1 MLSNLVDKGALSSF
15 WLASRRNLVRA
26 LLGVFLILLSS
37 TCLLLYTHHK
47 DSIKNA
53 LEEDRNTARL
63 VSLILEEHF
72 QGIIGIMQ
80 SLGCQP
86 AFARAAWE
94 KNADEMAAL
103 LDLLR
108 KELPFIEGAFVT
120 DTEGTPWTRPPL
132 SAAPEGKSL
141 GLREWRT
148 EVRLEWKPYVSTV
161 SADLSGGENRVVI
174 IGVPVFGPGGA
185 ANGILAVTMR
195 PNSLGSIIGRVPLH
209 PGISLHISDREG
221 HLVFCNR
228 LAAGWGEGDHPF
240 RLPIEKAKTEKKPSG
255 AVTNPLARGGKSFVS
270 FAAAAGPGL
279 GVFVARDS
287 DAIFVSERTHYAQK
301 AAISG
306 FLFFLTAIALFYVR
320 EQGKNRLVQERQ
332 KAEMAQREQDLLFK
346 KLSRHVPG
354 VIFQFMKRPDG
365 SYGLPFATEF
375 VKDIF
380 GCSPRDVLE
389 DISPLIRV
397 IWPEDRDNFLD
408 SIRVSAERM
417 TTLEC
422 EFRVQVPGRPLRW
435 TVVFA
440 TPEKLPDGGIIW
452 HGFNA
457 DITER
462 KLSER
467 VLRESEEKYRRIA
480 ENIADVVWVT
490 DMDLNITYVSPSIER
505 MTGEPLELQMKRP
518 VKERFSPDSLK
529 RLMAIF
535 EEELE
540 NEKDPDRDR
549 DRTRLIEVEHY
560 TADGNA
566 IWIAMNISFVR
577 DEKGNAV
584 GVQGVSR
591 DITDRK
597 KAELALHRAEEKYR
611 SIFENAQEGIF
622 QTTREGRFLTAN
634 QSLAAILGY
643 DSPEDLM
650 TSVKDVNAQLYVNP
664 EDLRRMSAMIENGRM
679 VTGYEIRCLRKDG
692 TEIWASLS
700 QRAVL
705 DADGRTLFYEGSIN
719 DITGR
724 KTSMEQIRKALSATI
739 RAMAVVVETRDPYT
753 AGHQRRVADLSRA
766 MATEMGLPSERIDG
780 IRMAGIIHDLGKISV
795 PAEILSKPSRLT
807 GVEFM
812 LIKTHPQA
820 GHDILKDI
828 QFPWP
833 IARMVLEHHERTD
846 GSGYPNGLT
855 GDKTLLESRILAVA
869 DVVESMASHRPFRP
883 ALGVQAALKEI
894 AGHRGT
900 LYDPKAVD
908 ACLAVFRKG
917 YAFKA

>member
-1 MLSNLVDKGALSSF
+1 MLASSIDDGTVSAR
-15 WLASRRNLVRA
+15 WLASRRNLVRV
-26 LLGVFLILLSS
+26 LLGLFFLLFSS
-37 TCLLLYTHHK
+37 TCFLLYTHHK
-47 DSIKNA
+47 DSIEKV
-53 LEEDRNTARL
+53 LKEDKATARL

-80 SLGCQP
+80 SLTCQP
-86 AFARAAWE
+86 DFVRSAG
-94 KNADEMAAL
+94 KKSADEMMAP
-103 LDLLR
+103 LDLLK
-108 KELPFIEGAFVT
+108 KELPFIEGIFVT
-120 DTEGTPWTRPPL
+120 DPEGTSWTRPPL
-132 SAAPEGKSL
+132 PAALAGGGLS
-141 GLREWRT
+141 LREWHKGVSR
-148 EVRLEWKPYVSTV
+148 EWKPYVSTV
-161 SADLSGGENRVVI
+161 LANPGGGKNAVFI
-174 IGVPVFGPGGA
+174 IGVPMINPDGA
-185 ANGILAVTMR
+185 ASGILAATMR
-195 PNSLGSIIGRVPLH
+195 PDALGKIIAQAPLD
-209 PGISLHISDREG
+209 PGISLHITDREG

-228 LAAGWGEGDHPF
+228 PAAGLDDAAHPF
-240 RLPIEKAKTEKKPSG
+240 HFIIPETKAGMETSG
-255 AVTNPLARGGKSFVS
+255 AVTNSLARGGRCHVS
-270 FAAAAGPGL
+270 FSAAAGPGL
-279 GVFVARDS
+279 GVIVARAGS
-287 DAIFVSERTHYAQK
+287 TIFMSERTHYIQK
-301 AAISG
+301 AAVFG
-306 FLFFLTAIALFYVR
+306 FLFSLAAMALFYLR
-320 EQGKNRLVQERQ
+320 KRGKIRLAQERL
-332 KAEMAQREQDLLFK
+332 KAETEQRERDILFK

-365 SYGLPFATEF
+365 SYCLPVATEF
-375 VKDIF
+375 IKDIY
-380 GCSPRDVLE
+380 GCSPQDVLE
-389 DISPLIRV
+389 DISPLIRAV
-397 IWPEDRDNFLD
+397 YPEDREKFFD
-408 SIRVSAERM
+408 SIRISAERL
-417 TTLEC
+417 TTWEC
-422 EFRVQVPGRPLRW
+422 EYRVQVPGRPLRW
-435 TVVFA
+435 TYGLS

-452 HGFNA
+452 HGFNT

-462 KLSER
+462 KLSEK

-490 DMDLNITYVSPSIER
+490 DMDLNLTYVSPSIER
-505 MTGEPLELQMKRP
+505 MTGEPLELQMKRT

-529 RLMAIF
+529 RVMAIF

-549 DRTRLIEVEHY
+549 DRTREIEVEHY
-560 TADGNA
+560 RADGNA
-566 IWIAMNISFVR
+566 IWVSMNISFVR
-577 DEKGNAV
+577 DGNGNAI

-591 DITDRK
+591 DIADRK

-650 TSVKDVNAQLYVNP
+650 TSVKDVKTHLYVNP
-664 EDLRRMSAMIENGRM
+664 EDRNRMSAMVDNGRM
-679 VTGYEIRCLRKDG
+679 VTGFETRCFRKDG

-700 QRAVL
+700 QRTVL
-705 DADGRTLFYEGSIN
+705 DADGRTLFYEGTIN
-719 DITGR
+719 DITSR

-766 MATEMGLPSERIDG
+766 MATEMGLSSERIDG

-807 GVEFM
+807 RVEFM

-828 QFPWP
+828 HFPWP

-855 GDKTLLESRILAVA
+855 GDNTLLESRILAVA

-883 ALGVQAALKEI
+883 ALGIKAALEEI
-894 AGHRGT
+894 AEHRGT
-900 LYDPKAVD
+900 LYDPEVVD
-908 ACLAVFRKG
+908 ACLNVFKKG